1 MNRFSNFGI
10 VLLLTLGIGATLLLA
25 TSADAFKSEDGS
37 TERAAQAPIAIS
49 GDNIYVAWWT
59 NKSGNNE
66 VMFRASVDGGE
77 TFGDKI
83 NLSNTTDRHSV
94 DAEIN
99 ADAETVVV
107 TWWERSN
114 QINEPVIRVSTDSGV
129 TFGPILELGTNG
141 TIGTGEAKPLGQ

>member
-1 MNRFSNFGI
+1 MNRLSSFGV
-10 VLLLTLGIGATLLLA
+10 VLLITLGIGGTLFQATL
-25 TSADAFKSEDGS
+25 TDAFKAEDGS
-37 TERAAQAPIAIS
+37 RERATQAPIAIS

-83 NLSNTTDRHSV
+83 NLSNTTDRDSV

-99 ADAETVVV
+99 ADAETVAV

-141 TIGTGEAKPLGQ
+141 TIGTGEAKPLG